1 MPYDPR
7 KADKRGTKSFSFK
20 KLFGSLAS
28 NRKRTEAELT
38 RAGKNNSS
46 TSKPKK
52 AKSTASGT
60 KAKDDRATPRTVVK
74 LEPYVATTYRAASLP
89 EQRSRKP
96 GASKKKVEVPVG
108 SSVTRDR
115 SGKITKVRT
124 PTGKKKSTKK
134 ATSKQYR
141 NRSIHSKIRGSR

>member
-28 NRKRTEAELT
+28 NRKRTKAELT

-46 TSKPKK
+46 TS
-52 AKSTASGT
+52 KSTASGT